1 MFMKYTIALAG
12 NPNSGKTTLFNQ
24 LTGARAHVGNW
35 PGVTVEK
42 KEGSILR
49 SDNLN
54 LIDLP
59 GIYSLSPYTLEEVIA
74 RNYLLKERPD
84 VIINIVDAT
93 NLERNLYL
101 TTQIVETGI
110 PTVIACNMI
119 DLVNQAGDYL
129 NSKALSAHFGAPV
142 VEISALRGDGLDEL
156 VSAVKEAASSRRESH
171 YVLHLSKEVEA
182 EIKQV
187 EKELETTSS
196 DKLHGMPRRW
206 WAQKLLEQD
215 EKALEEIPL
224 SSEQKARIDALEE
237 KLDDDV
243 QSVISTA
250 RFKSIAAIMDSIY
263 TCKNPHRLSLS
274 DRIDKIVTNR
284 ILALPIFVLVMFLVY
299 YLSISTI
306 GTLGTDYVNDVV
318 VGEWA
323 QGGVEALLTNLGASD
338 WIIGLTVDG
347 VIGGV
352 GAVLGFL
359 PQMAVL
365 FLLLSIL
372 ELSGYMAR
380 IAFILDRIF
389 RKFGLS
395 GKSFIPMLIGTGCS
409 VPGIMASR
417 TIEQE
422 ADRRMT
428 AITTSFVPCG
438 AKLPIIAFI
447 AGALFSG
454 AWWFAPICYFVG
466 VAAVIVSGIVL
477 KKTRGFA
484 GDPAPFVMEL
494 PEYRLPTFKGV
505 LLSVWERSFAFVKKA
520 GTIILLSSIVLWFLQ
535 AYGVTSQGIVAVED
549 AGDSILAVIGGAI
562 AWLFIPLGFGDWQS
576 TVATFTGL
584 IAKENVMSTFAIVFG
599 VQGDVLEL
607 IEAGEWSSLAA
618 ITQHYTMSSAFSFL
632 LFQLLCAPC
641 FAAIGAMHRE
651 LGNAKWTLFAVAY
664 QTAFA
669 YSFSLIY
676 YQFAL
681 LFSGNPFTPVSAVA
695 IVVLLA
701 WFYLLFR
708 KKPIEQGKLQV
719 ESV

>member
-1 MFMKYTIALAG
+1 MKYTIALAG

-42 KEGSILR
+42 KEGKILR
-49 SDNLN
+49 NEDLS

-101 TTQIVETGI
+101 TTQVVETGI

-119 DLVNQAGDYL
+119 DLVKQAGDRL
-129 NSKALSAHFGAPV
+129 DSKALSAHFGVPV

-156 VSAVKEAASSRRESH
+156 IDAVKDAVSSKQETS
-171 YVLHLSKEVEA
+171 YVLRLSEEVES

-187 EKELETTSS
+187 EKELDTTPPE
-196 DKLHGMPRRW
+196 KLYDMPLRW

-215 EKALEEIPL
+215 EKALEEISL
-224 SSEQKARIDALEE
+224 SSEQKARIEVLEE

-243 QSVISTA
+243 QSYISTA
-250 RFKSIAAIMDSIY
+250 RYKSIAVIMDSIY
-263 TCKNPHRLSLS
+263 TCKNPQRLSLT

-284 ILALPIFVLVMFLVY
+284 ILALPIFVIVMFLVY
-299 YLSISTI
+299 YISISTI

-323 QGGVEALLTNLGASD
+323 QGGMETLLTNLGASD
-338 WIIGLTVDG
+338 WVIGLTVDG
-347 VIGGV
+347 IIGGV

-365 FLLLSIL
+365 FLLLTFL

-409 VPGIMASR
+409 VPAIMASR

-447 AGALFSG
+447 AGALFNG

-466 VAAVIVSGIVL
+466 IAAVIISGIVL

-494 PEYRLPTFKGV
+494 PEYRLPTLKAVF
-505 LLSVWERSFAFVKKA
+505 LTVWERCFAFIKKA

-535 AYGVTSQGIVAVED
+535 AYGVTGEGIVAVED

-584 IAKENVMSTFAIVFG
+584 IAKENVMTTFAIVFG
-599 VQGDVLEL
+599 VEGDVLDL
-607 IEAGEWSSLAA
+607 IDAGEWSSLTA

-664 QTAFA
+664 QTLFA
-669 YSFSLIY
+669 YSASLIY

-681 LFSGNPFTPVSAVA
+681 LFSGNPFTLTSAVA

-701 WFYLLFR
+701 WLYLLLR
-708 KKPIEQGKLQV
+708 KKPEGQGRLQM
-719 ESV
+719 EII

>member
-1 MFMKYTIALAG
+1 MKYTIALAG

-42 KEGSILR
+42 KEGKILR
-49 SDNLN
+49 NEDLS

-74 RNYLLKERPD
+74 RNFLLKERPD

-101 TTQIVETGI
+101 TTQVVETGI

-119 DLVNQAGDYL
+119 DLVKQAGDRL
-129 NSKALSAHFGAPV
+129 DSKALSAHFGVPV

-156 VSAVKEAASSRRESH
+156 IDAVKDAVSSKQETS
-171 YVLHLSKEVEA
+171 YVLRLSEEVES

-187 EKELETTSS
+187 EKELDTTPPE
-196 DKLHGMPRRW
+196 KLYDMPLRW

-215 EKALEEIPL
+215 EKALEEISL
-224 SSEQKARIDALEE
+224 SSEQKARIEVLEE

-243 QSVISTA
+243 QSYISTA
-250 RFKSIAAIMDSIY
+250 RYKSIAVIMDSIY
-263 TCKNPHRLSLS
+263 TCKNPQRLSLT

-299 YLSISTI
+299 YISISTI

-323 QGGVEALLTNLGASD
+323 QGGMETLLTNLGASD
-338 WIIGLTVDG
+338 WVIGLTVDG
-347 VIGGV
+347 IIGGV

-365 FLLLSIL
+365 FLLLTFL

-409 VPGIMASR
+409 VPAIMASR

-447 AGALFSG
+447 AGALFNGS
-454 AWWFAPICYFVG
+454 WWFAPICYFVG
-466 VAAVIVSGIVL
+466 IAAVIISGIVL

-494 PEYRLPTFKGV
+494 PEYRLPTLKAV
-505 LLSVWERSFAFVKKA
+505 LLTVWERCFAFIKKA

-535 AYGVTSQGIVAVED
+535 AYGVTGEGIVAVED

-584 IAKENVMSTFAIVFG
+584 IAKENVMTTFAIVFG
-599 VQGDVLEL
+599 VEGDVLDL
-607 IEAGEWSSLAA
+607 IDAGEWSSLTA

-664 QTAFA
+664 QTLFA
-669 YSFSLIY
+669 YSASLIY

-681 LFSGNPFTPVSAVA
+681 LFSGNPFTLTSAVA

-701 WFYLLFR
+701 WLYLLLR
-708 KKPIEQGKLQV
+708 KKPEGQGRLQM
-719 ESV
+719 EII

>member
-1 MFMKYTIALAG
+1 
-12 NPNSGKTTLFNQ
+12 
-24 LTGARAHVGNW
+24 
-35 PGVTVEK
+35 
-42 KEGSILR
+42 
-49 SDNLN
+49 
-54 LIDLP
+54 
-59 GIYSLSPYTLEEVIA
+59 
-74 RNYLLKERPD
+74 
-84 VIINIVDAT
+84 
-93 NLERNLYL
+93 
-101 TTQIVETGI
+101 
-110 PTVIACNMI
+110 
-119 DLVNQAGDYL
+119 
-129 NSKALSAHFGAPV
+129 
-142 VEISALRGDGLDEL
+142 
-156 VSAVKEAASSRRESH
+156 
-171 YVLHLSKEVEA
+171 
-182 EIKQV
+182 
-187 EKELETTSS
+187 
-196 DKLHGMPRRW
+196 
-206 WAQKLLEQD
+206 
-215 EKALEEIPL
+215 
-224 SSEQKARIDALEE
+224 
-237 KLDDDV
+237 
-243 QSVISTA
+243 
-250 RFKSIAAIMDSIY
+250 
-263 TCKNPHRLSLS
+263 
-274 DRIDKIVTNR
+274 
-284 ILALPIFVLVMFLVY
+284 MFLVY
-299 YLSISTI
+299 YISISTI

-323 QGGVEALLTNLGASD
+323 QGGAETLLTNLGASD
-338 WIIGLTVDG
+338 WLIGLTVDG
-347 VIGGV
+347 IVGGV

-422 ADRRMT
+422 VDRRMT

-447 AGALFSG
+447 AGALFDD

-466 VAAVIVSGIVL
+466 VAAVIISGIVL

-494 PEYRLPTFKGV
+494 PEYRLPTLKGV
-505 LLSVWERSFAFVKKA
+505 LLSVWERCFAFIKKA

-535 AYGVTSQGIVAVED
+535 AYGVTSQGVVAVED
-549 AGDSILAVIGGAI
+549 AGDSMLAAIGNVI
-562 AWLFIPLGFGDWQS
+562 AWIFIPLGFGDWQS

-607 IEAGEWSSLAA
+607 IDAGEWSALTT
-618 ITQHYTMSSAFSFL
+618 ITQHYTTISAFSFL

-651 LGNAKWTLFAVAY
+651 LGSVKWTLLALTY

-669 YSFSLIY
+669 YSISLIY

-681 LFSGNPFTPVSAVA
+681 LFSGNPFTLTTAVA
-695 IVVLLA
+695 ITMLLA
-701 WFYLLFR
+701 WLYLLLR
-708 KKPIEQGKLQV
+708 KKPMEKGRLQTAGI
-719 ESV
+719 

>member
-1 MFMKYTIALAG
+1 MKYTIALAG

-42 KEGSILR
+42 KEGKILR
-49 SDNLN
+49 NEDLS

-74 RNYLLKERPD
+74 RNFLLKERPD

-101 TTQIVETGI
+101 TTQVVETGI

-119 DLVNQAGDYL
+119 DLVKQANDRL
-129 NSKALSAHFGAPV
+129 DSKALSAHFGVPV

-156 VSAVKEAASSRRESH
+156 IDAVNEAASSKQETS
-171 YVLHLSKEVEA
+171 YVLRLSEEVES

-187 EKELETTSS
+187 EKELETTPPE
-196 DKLHGMPRRW
+196 KLYDMPLRW

-215 EKALEEIPL
+215 EKALEEISL
-224 SSEQKARIDALEE
+224 SSEQKARIEVLEE

-243 QSVISTA
+243 QSYISTA
-250 RFKSIAAIMDSIY
+250 RYKSIAAIMDSIY
-263 TCKNPHRLSLS
+263 TCKNPQRLSLT

-284 ILALPIFVLVMFLVY
+284 ILALPIFVIVMFLVY
-299 YLSISTI
+299 YISISTI

-323 QGGVEALLTNLGASD
+323 QGGMETLLTNLGASD
-338 WIIGLTVDG
+338 WVIGLTVDG
-347 VIGGV
+347 IIGGV

-365 FLLLSIL
+365 FLLLTFL

-409 VPGIMASR
+409 VPAIMASR

-447 AGALFSG
+447 AGALFNS
-454 AWWFAPICYFVG
+454 AWWFAPICYFIG
-466 VAAVIVSGIVL
+466 IAAVIISGIVL

-494 PEYRLPTFKGV
+494 PEYRLPTLKAV
-505 LLSVWERSFAFVKKA
+505 LLTVWDRCFAFIKKA

-535 AYGVTSQGIVAVED
+535 AYGVTGEGIVAVED

-584 IAKENVMSTFAIVFG
+584 IAKENVMTTFAIVFG
-599 VQGDVLEL
+599 VEGDVLDL
-607 IEAGEWSSLAA
+607 IDAGEWSSLTA

-651 LGNAKWTLFAVAY
+651 LGNAKWTLLAVAY
-664 QTAFA
+664 QTLFA
-669 YSFSLIY
+669 YSASLLF

-681 LFSGNPFTPVSAVA
+681 LFSGNPFTLTSAVA

-701 WFYLLFR
+701 WLYLLLR
-708 KKPIEQGKLQV
+708 KKPEGQGRLQV
-719 ESV
+719 ESI

>member
-1 MFMKYTIALAG
+1 MKYTIALAG

-42 KEGSILR
+42 KEGTILR
-49 SDNLN
+49 NEDLS

-101 TTQIVETGI
+101 TTQVIETGI

-119 DLVNQAGDYL
+119 DLVKQAGDHL
-129 NSKALSAHFGAPV
+129 DSKALSGHFGVPV

-156 VSAVKEAASSRRESH
+156 IDAVRKAASSKQESS
-171 YVLHLSKEVEA
+171 YVLRFSKELET

-187 EKELETTSS
+187 EKELETTPTE
-196 DKLHGMPRRW
+196 KLHDMPRRW

-224 SSEQKARIDALEE
+224 SSEQKARIEVLEE

-243 QSVISTA
+243 QSVISTT
-250 RFKSIAAIMDSIY
+250 RYKSIAAIIDSVF
-263 TCKNPHRLSLS
+263 TCKNPQRLSLT

-284 ILALPIFVLVMFLVY
+284 ILALPIFVIVMFLVY
-299 YLSISTI
+299 YISISTI

-323 QGGVEALLTNLGASD
+323 QGGMETLLTNLGASD
-338 WIIGLTVDG
+338 WVIGLTVDG
-347 VIGGV
+347 IIGGV

-365 FLLLSIL
+365 FLLLTFL

-409 VPGIMASR
+409 VPAIMASR

-447 AGALFSG
+447 AGALFNS

-466 VAAVIVSGIVL
+466 IAAVIISGIVL

-494 PEYRLPTFKGV
+494 PEYRLPTLKAV
-505 LLSVWERSFAFVKKA
+505 LLTVWERCFAFIKKA

-535 AYGVTSQGIVAVED
+535 AYGVTDQGIVAVED

-584 IAKENVMSTFAIVFG
+584 IAKENVMTTFAIVFG
-599 VQGDVLEL
+599 VQGDVLDL
-607 IEAGEWSSLAA
+607 IDAGEWSSLTA

-651 LGNAKWTLFAVAY
+651 LGNAKRTLFAVAY
-664 QTAFA
+664 QTLFAFSA
-669 YSFSLIY
+669 SLIY

-681 LFSGNPFTPVSAVA
+681 LFSGNPFTLTSAVA
-695 IVVLLA
+695 IIVLLA
-701 WFYLLFR
+701 WLYLLLR
-708 KKPIEQGKLQV
+708 KKPEEQGRLQV
-719 ESV
+719 ESI